1 MSKYIVSV
9 FDDEKAAYN
18 GAKAVQE
25 LDNEGSIALYEGA
38 IISKDENGAVRVNA
52 AEEEAPF
59 GTLTGMLLG
68 SMIGIIGG
76 PVGVAVGAGLGSMGG
91 LLTDMHNAG
100 VNYDFLDDVAAALTP
115 GKYAVVAE
123 VSEGWT
129 VPLDTR
135 MEALGGTV
143 FRSWRSDVEADQI
156 ERNAEATKNEMAELK
171 DEWNQAVGDVK
182 EKLKTKT
189 DNIRAKLKALDDRA
203 KAKIETSKKEFEAKI
218 KKLDEQIAK
227 ADDDMKKKYQKM
239 RDDMKADY
247 DQRIAKLKQAGQLTA
262 EALS

>member
-1 MSKYIVSV
+1 MSKYIVCV
-9 FDDEKAAYN
+9 FDDEKAAYK

-25 LDNEGSIALYEGA
+25 LDDEGSIALYEGA
-38 IISKDENGAVRVNA
+38 IISKDEKGAVHVKD
-52 AEEEAPF
+52 AEEEAPL

-68 SMIGIIGG
+68 SLIGIIGG
-76 PVGVAVGAGLGSMGG
+76 PVGVAVGAGLGSLGG
-91 LLTDMHNAG
+91 LLTDIHNAG
-100 VNYDFLDDVAAALTP
+100 VNDDFLDDVAKVLTP

-143 FRSWRSDVEADQI
+143 FRSWRIDVEADQI
-156 ERNAEATKNEMAELK
+156 ERDAEATKREMAELR
-171 DEWNQAVGDVK
+171 DEWNQAVGDAK
-182 EKLKTKT
+182 EKLKAKM
-189 DNIRAKLKALDDRA
+189 DNMRAKLKALDDRA
-203 KAKIETSKKEFEAKI
+203 KAKMEASKKEFEAKI

-227 ADDDMKKKYQKM
+227 AGDDMKKKYEKM

-247 DQRIAKLKQAGQLTA
+247 EQRIAKLKQAGQLTA
-262 EALS
+262 EALR